1 MKTVKYLAALNDIAR
16 TKEIIKKSVPPESI
30 LLVGEYGRLNP
41 LSLAGDLK
49 KIHSGSLFLEL
60 ISKNKNRDLLLSYL
74 ISAPA
79 AGFDGVV
86 IAAGRMRREARMARP
101 VYDLDSA
108 QTLRVAADLKRK
120 GDLPAGFQ
128 IAIRSASG
136 DGESAVFERARWY
149 LDHGAEFLAS
159 GGPPMEGLRERTLVI
174 EEIAESS

>member
-1 MKTVKYLAALNDIAR
+1 MNTVKYLPALNDIAR
-16 TKEIIKKSVPPESI
+16 AKELIKRSVPPESI

-49 KIHSGSLFLEL
+49 KIHSGRIFLEL

-74 ISAPA
+74 VSAPA
-79 AGFDGVV
+79 AGFDGVI
-86 IAAGRMRREARMARP
+86 IAAGKLIRETYMARP
-101 VYDLDSA
+101 VYDLDPA

-120 GDLPAGFQ
+120 GDLPAAFQ

-136 DGESAVFERARWY
+136 DGESAVYERARWY

-159 GGPPMEGLRERTLVI
+159 GGAPVNGLGERTLLI
-174 EEIAESS
+174 EEIAEP